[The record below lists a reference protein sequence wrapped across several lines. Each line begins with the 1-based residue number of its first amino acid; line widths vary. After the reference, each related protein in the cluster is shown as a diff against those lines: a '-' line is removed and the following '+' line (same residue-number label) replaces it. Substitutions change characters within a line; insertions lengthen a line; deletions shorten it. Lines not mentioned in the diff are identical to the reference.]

1 MIETTHWTHYWAS
14 GNLTSLPEDFRN
26 NYDEEIADFWWSVFS
41 SAPEQSHILDICSG
55 NGAIAILAAEYALKN
70 NKAFTISAVDAAEI
84 NIDTI
89 KKSYQGFERFES
101 FLSFK
106 GGVQV
111 ETLEIPS
118 ESYDVITSQYGF
130 EYCDLEEATKSVYRL
145 LKIKGIFALITH
157 TTNSDMLQVM
167 QQEQIEYQT
176 LEKYGFFQLFNDI
189 KDDQKRSLNLLQKIS
204 ELNSDLGGVR
214 DINPSGIIA
223 SIKTSFG
230 GLLESSLESFENYI
244 DDIEKYILEVHLGY
258 RRLEDFLYV
267 HIKLNQADHWTTYL
281 QANKFKLIRTG
292 DIIYHRKHNA
302 GTYYVFEK
310 VSH

>member
-1 MIETTHWTHYWAS
+1 MIETTHWTHYWGS
-14 GNLTSLPEDFRN
+14 GNLTSLPEDFRY
-26 NYDEEIADFWWSVFS
+26 NYDEEIADFWSSIFS
-41 SAPEQSHILDICSG
+41 SASEQSHILDICSG
-55 NGAIAILAAEYALKN
+55 NGAIAILAAEYSLKN
-70 NKAFTISAVDAAEI
+70 NIPFTISAVDAAEI

-106 GGVQV
+106 GGTQV

-118 ESYDVITSQYGF
+118 ESYDLITSQYGF

-145 LKIKGIFALITH
+145 LKTKGIFALITH

-176 LEKYGFFQLFNDI
+176 LDKYGFFQLFNSV

-204 ELNSDLGGVR
+204 KLISDLGGVR
-214 DINPSGIIA
+214 DINPGGIIA
-223 SIKTSFG
+223 SVKTSFG
-230 GLLESSLESFENYI
+230 GLLDGSLESFEKYLN
-244 DDIEKYILEVHLGY
+244 DIEKYILEVHLGY
-258 RRLEDFLYV
+258 RRLEDFISV
-267 HIKLNQADHWTTYL
+267 HKKLNQTDHWSTYL
-281 QANKFKLIRTG
+281 QANRFKLIRTG
-292 DIIYHRKHNA
+292 DVIYRSKHNA

-310 VSH
+310 IGH